1 MRDLILEKLYE
12 WSLVPYQAFKK
23 NKAWNVGIED
33 LLHYPK
39 NTLGFQMGHFL
50 LKNNF
55 DLQEKL
61 ESHDVFHVLTNTGIT
76 VPEEIS
82 MQFYLLGNGK
92 RSIYLFTV
100 ILIGGLLFPDY
111 AKLFLSKYRRGRASL
126 PFHQLD
132 FQKLLNQPIE
142 RIKNTFL
149 IQ

>member
-1 MRDLILEKLYE
+1 MRAIILEKLYE
-12 WSLVPYQAFKK
+12 WSLIPYQSFKK
-23 NKAWNVGIED
+23 NEAWTVGIED

-39 NTLGFQMGHFL
+39 ETLGYQMGFFL

-61 ESHDVFHVLTNTGIT
+61 ESHDVFHVLTGTGIT

-92 RSIYLFTV
+92 RSAYLFSV
-100 ILIGGLLFPDY
+100 IFLGALLFPDY
-111 AKLFLSKYRRGRASL
+111 LKMFLSKYRQGKTSL

-132 FQKLLNQPIE
+132 FQKLLNQPLA